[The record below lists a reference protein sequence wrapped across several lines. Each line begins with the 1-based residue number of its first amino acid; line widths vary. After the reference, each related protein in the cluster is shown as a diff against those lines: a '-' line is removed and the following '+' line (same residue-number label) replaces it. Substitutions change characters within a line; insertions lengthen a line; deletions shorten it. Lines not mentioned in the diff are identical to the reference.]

1 MTSVQQAVTQGR
13 VYSLFLAISLLCLIL
28 GGAVGFGLGLAS
40 ASSTR
45 ESAREE
51 YSKLMYNTCR
61 EQEKVL
67 NGYNSQRA
75 RRDCTYLLPPN
86 K

>member
-40 ASSTR
+40 SSSTR
-45 ESAREE
+45 ESARQE
-51 YSKLMYNTCR
+51 YSKMMYDVCKK
-61 EQEKVL
+61 QENAL
-67 NGYNSQRA
+67 NGYNSQQS
-75 RRDCTYLLPPN
+75 RRSCQYLLVEE
-86 K
+86 

>member
-28 GGAVGFGLGLAS
+28 GGAIGFGLGLAS
-40 ASSTR
+40 SSATR

-51 YSKLMYNTCR
+51 YSKLMYDVCKKQQNS
-61 EQEKVL
+61 L
-67 NGYNSQRA
+67 NGYNAQASRRA
-75 RRDCTYLLPPN
+75 CEYLLTSDN
-86 K
+86 